1 MSNYEENGNQNH
13 VIYDI
18 NTASAE
24 KKSIDWNI
32 IQDTTDKI
40 R

>member
-1 MSNYEENGNQNH
+1 METKTTW
-13 VIYDI
+13 YDI

>member
-1 MSNYEENGNQNH
+1 MSNYEKNGNQNH
-13 VIYDI
+13 VIECKYGVRWK
-18 NTASAE
+18 